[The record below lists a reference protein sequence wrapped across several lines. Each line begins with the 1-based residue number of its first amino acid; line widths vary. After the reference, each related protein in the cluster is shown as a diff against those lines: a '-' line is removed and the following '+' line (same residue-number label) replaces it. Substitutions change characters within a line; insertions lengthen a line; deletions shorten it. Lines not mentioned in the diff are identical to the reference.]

1 MATNDNRI
9 NIGSDTKLNIV
20 EVEKQKTVEKE
31 KQKSVEK
38 VEKVEESLSLERRL
52 EDEEDIQ
59 CEKTLQS
66 LI

>member
-1 MATNDNRI
+1 MATHDNRI
-9 NIGSDTKLNIV
+9 NIASDAKLNIV

-31 KQKSVEK
+31 KQKTVE

>member
-9 NIGSDTKLNIV
+9 NIASDAKLNIV

-31 KQKSVEK
+31 KEKSVK
-38 VEKVEESLSLERRL
+38 KVEESLSLERRL